1 MAYRATY
8 LVKAYDQPLIIN
20 ANYTRMTIL
29 SYPHKTLVIPV
40 PWTNTIFGTNLW
52 QEHVAIKAYGIK

>member
-20 ANYTRMTIL
+20 ANYTYMTIL
-29 SYPHKTLVIPV
+29 SYPHQKLIIPV

-52 QEHVAIKAYGIK
+52 